1 MIRLFTL
8 LLLDVANYIFF
19 ALYLVI
25 EFAVGWQDLKDLFRG
40 AGSVQRAN
48 IIQGR
53 DGRSKGH
60 GIVLFATVEDAK
72 KAIEMYD
79 KYSWHGRILEVRED
93 RNLPD
98 FAPPQP
104 VNASAA
110 IAASSED
117 VDKLVEAVE
126 KHLTVADAD
135 QVGASTSAEDG
146 KPANATSASAASTG
160 HEGVAAADSSAK
172 EGAEGTS
179 VHSSNNPPVRPVFV
193 ANIPFRMRWQ
203 DLKDLFRRAGQ
214 VVRAEVAL
222 GPDRRSRG
230 HGTVLFSTQEEAD
243 KAIAMFD
250 QYQWH
255 DRILHVQEDR
265 MRQDGHGH
273 SEGSGFNQGFRP
285 NFIPHGPPGP
295 FFRGPPP
302 VNQNLIGRQVFVGN
316 LPFLCQW
323 QDLKDLFRKAGNIIR
338 ADVVHD
344 FNGRSRGFGSV
355 LFATQEDAK
364 NAIEMFDNYEYNGRT
379 LRVHLDKFT
388 SVPHAPPMHG
398 GVVPHMMR
406 PNGPPPHHPHPHHPH
421 HRMHPMH
428 PQPGPGFLGTFGP
441 PGLMNLGPHPMVHSG
456 SPQGQFG
463 MPPPQFPGRPY
474 SPPMMMHGP
483 AGSGPEFMGTEGFH
497 RSESMPPMGE
507 MAKSP
512 PTFDPTSNVPVSA
525 DAHGGGGTSGPAIS
539 GPGGIPAHPGSPSL
553 QQYPFLPNLGPI
565 GKPNIS
571 NGGVGSAGLGP
582 NGASV
587 NGTGDDSG
595 HVEYPPMQGYGVDVP
610 YDADGTN
617 AYSPHFYMYPNL
629 LQNPPNHPT
638 QHQHQHQGPPQGQ
651 NQGTGQQQQEL
662 QSPASPPQPPGPAI
676 PPPGV
681 TVGPSGGPS
690 PVIPPFQPQRGS
702 VYGGGGPYQDHPYS
716 PDPTGLSPQPF
727 SGSIGTLPGVTT
739 AGGAAGVGVTGG
751 GMSGR
756 GYPTQPDWM
765 GPPAPFGMGHY
776 PHHLHHPPQPM
787 YGSPSTFAPYGQGN
801 GSHGNQDASE
811 FTEA

>member
-1 MIRLFTL
+1 MT
-8 LLLDVANYIFF
+8 N
-19 ALYLVI
+19 
-25 EFAVGWQDLKDLFRG
+25 AVGWQDLKDLFRG
-40 AGSVQRAN
+40 AGNVQRAN

-60 GIVLFATVEDAK
+60 GIVLFATVEDAR
-72 KAIEMYD
+72 KAIELYD
-79 KYSWHGRILEVRED
+79 KYMWHGRVLEVRED

-98 FAPPQP
+98 FAPSQP
-104 VNASAA
+104 VTMSAA

-117 VDKLVEAVE
+117 VDKLVDAVE
-126 KHLTVADAD
+126 KKLTVTDSD
-135 QVGASTSAEDG
+135 QKGASTSTDES
-146 KPANATSASAASTG
+146 KSANTSSG
-160 HEGVAAADSSAK
+160 LEGGAAADASAR

-179 VHSSNNPPVRPVFV
+179 TFSLATPPVRPVFV
-193 ANIPFRMRWQ
+193 SNIPFRLRWQ
-203 DLKDLFRRAGQ
+203 DLKDLFRQAGH

-250 QYQWH
+250 QYQWQ
-255 DRILHVQEDR
+255 DRILRVQEDR
-265 MRQDGHGH
+265 VRSDGHGH
-273 SEGSGFNQGFRP
+273 NEGAGYNQGFRP

-295 FFRGPPP
+295 FFRGHPP

-316 LPFLCQW
+316 LPFPCQW

-338 ADVVHD
+338 ADVVLD

-364 NAIEMFDNYEYNGRT
+364 NAIEMFDNFGYNGRR

-388 SVPHAPPMHG
+388 SMPHGPPMHG
-398 GVVPHMMR
+398 GVVPHLMR

-441 PGLMNLGPHPMVHSG
+441 PGIMNLGPHPMVHNG
-456 SPQGQFG
+456 SPQGQYG

-497 RSESMPPMGE
+497 RSEGMPPMGD
-507 MAKSP
+507 MVKSP
-512 PTFDPTSNVPVSA
+512 PPFDPGSSVPVSA
-525 DAHGGGGTSGPAIS
+525 EAHGVGGTSGPAIS
-539 GPGGIPAHPGSPSL
+539 GPGGIPAHPGSPS

-571 NGGVGSAGLGP
+571 NGGVGSTGMGSHGAG
-582 NGASV
+582 A
-587 NGTGDDSG
+587 NGTGDDSSHMDYG
-595 HVEYPPMQGYGVDVP
+595 HVQGYGADVP
-610 YDADGTN
+610 FDGDGVN
-617 AYSPHFYMYPNL
+617 AYSPHFYITNIWVRLKTKTKVQDRNSRTHSHPRHKGKGKDKDKGRVKVKVRGKGRGKGKGSRDHQSHL
-629 LQNPPNHPT
+629 LASQ
-638 QHQHQHQGPPQGQ
+638 
-651 NQGTGQQQQEL
+651 
-662 QSPASPPQPPGPAI
+662 QSP
-676 PPPGV
+676 V
-681 TVGPSGGPS
+681 
-690 PVIPPFQPQRGS
+690 RGS
-702 VYGGGGPYQDHPYS
+702 VYGSGGGGGVGPYQDHPYS
-716 PDPTGLSPQPF
+716 PDPTGLSPPPF
-727 SGSIGTLPGVTT
+727 SGSIGALPGMTT

-765 GPPAPFGMGHY
+765 GPPAPFGMGPY
-776 PHHLHHPPQPM
+776 HHHHHHHHPPQPM

-801 GSHGNQDASE
+801 GNQGNQDTSE